1 MRLLILGGSGMLG
14 HQLWRSLHTPHEV
27 WVTLRRPVAE
37 FSAHQLFTPAKSI
50 QVRDITDDNTV
61 GQALGQAKPDAVIN
75 CVGLIKQ
82 HDSASDEGLMRR
94 VNAEFPHRLAKRCAE
109 FGARLIHFS
118 TDCVFA
124 GTKGNYTEND
134 PADATDLYGQTK
146 HQGEVAEPH
155 CVTLRSS
162 VIGPEISSNLAL
174 LNWFLSQCGETIRGF
189 TRAIYSGFT
198 TIEMARIVERILTD
212 HPSLSGVWQVASEPI
227 SKHDLLKL
235 FQTKLD
241 WEGTIEPDDA
251 FVCDR
256 SLDGSRFNQLT
267 GYQPPSWEAMIT
279 ELAEAL

>member
-1 MRLLILGGSGMLG
+1 LRLLILGGSGMLG
-14 HQLWRSLHTPHEV
+14 HQLWRSLCTRHEV
-27 WVTLRRPVAE
+27 WVTLRLPVAE

-50 QVRDITDDNTV
+50 QVHDITDDKTV
-61 GQALGQAKPDAVIN
+61 GQALGQVKPDAVIN

-82 HDSASDEGLMRR
+82 HDSASDDGLMRC
-94 VNAEFPHRLAKRCAE
+94 VNADFPHRLAKRCAE
-109 FGARLIHFS
+109 FGVRLIHFS

-124 GTKGNYTEND
+124 GIKGKYTED
-134 PADATDLYGQTK
+134 DLADATDLYGQTK
-146 HQGEVAEPH
+146 HQGEVTEPH
-155 CVTLRSS
+155 CMTLRSS
-162 VIGPEISSNLAL
+162 VIGPEISSSLAL
-174 LNWFLSQCGETIRGF
+174 LNWFLSQRGETIRGF

-212 HPSLSGVWQVASEPI
+212 HPSLSGIWQVASEPI
-227 SKHDLLKL
+227 SKYDLLKL

-279 ELAEAL
+279 ELAKTL